1 MVEYDPQERE
11 LVKTLDKKII
21 PFLAVL
27 YLCVLLDRSVQLH
40 TRITNPATKAGL
52 AQDMNL
58 SDSDFSWSLI
68 AFALGSIL
76 AALPATLIFRIVG
89 PSRWF
94 EELATRLSYIIS
106 CASAVAS
113 MSGLITHY
121 LSRADGILGLS
132 GWQWVFVVQGVLG
145 IVMGAVTWMMLPDF
159 PETCHFLQP
168 ADRVLAA
175 SRGRDG
181 ADDDTSLLT
190 TGITKKTR
198 VPIFRFHM
206 IQLIDSV
213 KDVRVWLLAL
223 AYFLVST
230 ALDCLITLSPEVV
243 VTSFEINLSQLRN
256 ATGNQLD
263 IIIGDNNDGSIPAIL
278 LSTAPYLLASLIAY
292 TVSCHSDFTGE
303 RAMHASIPLVASG
316 VGFVCMAI
324 LPPKY
329 PGAGPARYFMGL
341 LPAIGGLMIAMPCI
355 LSYAMEKS
363 QGDTHRATT
372 AVITVIFG
380 NSLGIALAGRPD
392 LFQESDAPTYPIACT
407 ISALATGVAAA
418 LIMLVR
424 WLNNKEEGS
433 AWGKAPGLRRL
444 LNDVDEAKAWD
455 VELTNLDFL
464 KTEGNYHTEM
474 DSPAPCNRWSE
485 DQEFES
491 L

>member
-94 EELATRLSYIIS
+94 ASAYNFPGFLVTRLF
-106 CASAVAS
+106 
-113 MSGLITHY
+113 
-121 LSRADGILGLS
+121 LGFVQA
-132 GWQWVFVVQGVLG
+132 GVFVVQGVLG